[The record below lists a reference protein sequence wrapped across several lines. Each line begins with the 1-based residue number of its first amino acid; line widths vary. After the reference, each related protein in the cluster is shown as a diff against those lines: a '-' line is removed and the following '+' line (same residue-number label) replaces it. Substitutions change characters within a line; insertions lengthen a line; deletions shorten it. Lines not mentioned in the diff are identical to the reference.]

1 VQLGLWFSYGQ
12 LRDQLADDDADTR
25 SLAARAIPTVEQCAI
40 AQRVA
45 ALLQARQ
52 RGTVWE
58 MNKGGLVS
66 VAINRELQRSTTM
79 GIKLTYITPLLAA
92 AAAAL
97 AIAAAPTAAAAT
109 NGQQTC
115 SGNIC
120 QSPGNVQIKNTPPP
134 VQYYPYGTMPFL
146 LGGHGGGLLGGLF

>member
-1 VQLGLWFSYGQ
+1 MRIKRTYTTTL
-12 LRDQLADDDADTR
+12 
-25 SLAARAIPTVEQCAI
+25 LAA
-40 AQRVA
+40 A
-45 ALLQARQ
+45 A
-52 RGTVWE
+52 
-58 MNKGGLVS
+58 
-66 VAINRELQRSTTM
+66 
-79 GIKLTYITPLLAA
+79 AA

-97 AIAAAPTAAAAT
+97 AITAAPTAAAAT

-120 QSPGNVQIKNTPPP
+120 QSPGNVQINNTPPP